1 MDEKSSLDL
10 LRSLA
15 ELQGVSPSDEDLA
28 GVQGFLDVILPTLA
42 DLERRLPT
50 DTPSE

>member
-1 MDEKSSLDL
+1 MDEKSSLDF
-10 LRSLA
+10 LRRLA
-15 ELQGVSPSDEDLA
+15 EQQGVTPSDDDLE

-42 DLERRLPT
+42 DLERRLPA